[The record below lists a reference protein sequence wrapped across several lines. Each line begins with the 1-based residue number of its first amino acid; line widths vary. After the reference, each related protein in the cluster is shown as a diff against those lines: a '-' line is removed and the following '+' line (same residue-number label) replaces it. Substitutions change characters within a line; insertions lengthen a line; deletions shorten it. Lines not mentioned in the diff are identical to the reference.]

1 MYIMYIEKFLHLSRL
16 RDKYQELQR
25 KLKKEFNKNN
35 RNLTVLEEL
44 ILEKNSIKHKI
55 KKLEHQLYD

>member
-35 RNLTVLEEL
+35 RNLTVLETL
-44 ILEKNSIKHKI
+44 ILEKKI
-55 KKLEHQLYD
+55 VLSTKLKN